1 MNGHSAKCE
10 WLSLCKLGRNLNSPL
25 RSVKQFGGA
34 LLWYAQLI
42 TLLFCKWIVMFLN
55 DPLRHSLESVW
66 QLCVCVR
73 VCWWSVCRADCWPAL
88 QSSLM
93 CVWVRAVSV
102 CQPSTK
108 TERKNGRTKKQN
120 NQCVCVCLCVYVC
133 VRLWSAVFFLY
144 CWPSLPWK
152 HWCQMGWDLCLG
164 IDVARNS
171 SYFSVDSNYT
181 PKDSCLYC
189 SRNAHIYC
197 HFGSEVLT
205 VAKSKSL
212 WACRI

>member
-120 NQCVCVCLCVYVC
+120 NQCVCVSVCLCVCQTVVC
-133 VRLWSAVFFLY
+133 GFLSLLLAIITMETLVPNGLGSVFGYRCCPKLVLFF
-144 CWPSLPWK
+144 CWLKLHS
-152 HWCQMGWDLCLG
+152 Q
-164 IDVARNS
+164 R
-171 SYFSVDSNYT
+171 
-181 PKDSCLYC
+181 
-189 SRNAHIYC
+189 
-197 HFGSEVLT
+197 
-205 VAKSKSL
+205 
-212 WACRI
+212 